1 MTENQNNPAGPTKEE
16 NPNKKM
22 FVIGGVII
30 AALLVLCLT
39 LAAFLIKSNNANEL
53 MEQENLT
60 LTDDY
65 TSLDEE
71 YNSLN
76 DQYSEL
82 LSANSELNSLNE
94 EQLAEL
100 EAKKK
105 EIEELYRYKKD
116 YRRAKQ
122 KLDALKVDVN
132 GYLQEIAMLKEE
144 NEKLSEE
151 NMVLNSDLEQERTVN
166 TELSEAKAMLTASN
180 EDLNNRNSG
189 LSKTVRFAS
198 VVKVENIVATGYRA
212 KSSGKMVAQKK
223 AKNIETLE
231 LCFETTVNEVA
242 NAGKEDF
249 YIRIITP
256 QGETIANDSKGS
268 GVLTNQKNKEQIRYT
283 TTTAYDYSND
293 KTNLCINWKPDGTF
307 GQGNYAVEIYNKGYL
322 CGIGS
327 FQLK

>member
-1 MTENQNNPAGPTKEE
+1 MTENQNNQTGPTKDE
-16 NPNKKM
+16 NPNKKVY
-22 FVIGGVII
+22 VIGGVII

-39 LAAFLIKSNNANEL
+39 LAAFLIKSNNASEM

-60 LTDDY
+60 LTDDFN
-65 TSLDEE
+65 SLDEE
-71 YNSLN
+71 YNGLN
-76 DQYSEL
+76 DQYTEL

-122 KLDALKVDVN
+122 KLDAFKVDVN
-132 GYLQEIAMLKEE
+132 GYLQEIALLKEE
-144 NEKLSEE
+144 NAKLNEE
-151 NMVLNSDLEQERTVN
+151 NMVLNSDLDQERNVN
-166 TELSEAKAMLTASN
+166 SELSEAKAMLTASN

-198 VVKVENIVATGYRA
+198 VVKSANIVATGYRA

-231 LCFETTVNEVA
+231 LCFETTVNEVV
-242 NAGKEDF
+242 NPGKEEF
-249 YIRIITP
+249 FIRIITP
-256 QGETIANDSKGS
+256 QGETLANDSKGS
-268 GVLTNQKNKEQIRYT
+268 GVLTNQKNKEKQ
-283 TTTAYDYSND
+283 
-293 KTNLCINWKPDGTF
+293 KK
-307 GQGNYAVEIYNKGYL
+307 
-322 CGIGS
+322 
-327 FQLK
+327 LK